1 MDRLI
6 ELIESKS
13 PGAIPLFLV
22 IRGSHAYGTN
32 ISTSDIDYAG
42 VFCQKE
48 TDILG
53 MSYIEQIN
61 DDKNDIVV
69 YEVRRFLEL
78 LMKSNPTVLELLNT
92 PEDCIIYKHPA
103 FDNILE
109 KKDIFITKGCMHSF
123 GGYAREQISKA
134 RGQDKKQNWERD
146 RIVRK
151 QPIEFCHLLVDIRHG
166 ISGMRTMPL
175 LEFLNRSGMD
185 NKYCGLTK
193 VAHGGDIYALYYD
206 WKGEERGETLIF
218 RGISFENSNDVRLSS
233 VPESMSSNFI
243 GYISYNKDGY
253 TKHCQDYKSYQIWLE
268 ERNNQRWIDVK
279 SHGQKIDGKNMLHC
293 IRLISMA
300 KEIASGQGI
309 IVRRSDFEELL
320 RIRKG
325 EVDLE
330 TLIDQAESDVRE
342 CDDLFKSS
350 TLPNKIDIYEVNN
363 ILINIRKNIYG

>member
-1 MDRLI
+1 
-6 ELIESKS
+6 
-13 PGAIPLFLV
+13 
-22 IRGSHAYGTN
+22 
-32 ISTSDIDYAG
+32 
-42 VFCQKE
+42 
-48 TDILG
+48 
-53 MSYIEQIN
+53 
-61 DDKNDIVV
+61 
-69 YEVRRFLEL
+69 
-78 LMKSNPTVLELLNT
+78 
-92 PEDCIIYKHPA
+92 
-103 FDNILE
+103 
-109 KKDIFITKGCMHSF
+109 
-123 GGYAREQISKA
+123 
-134 RGQDKKQNWERD
+134 
-146 RIVRK
+146 
-151 QPIEFCHLLVDIRHG
+151 
-166 ISGMRTMPL
+166 MRTMPL